1 MSMGWY
7 PSGKLVILSL
17 PRTKP
22 ASSISSSSSSTAEV
36 AAVTSS
42 PVTENSY
49 NRDAEEEQLLNRFIE
64 WHHRFVL
71 QYEEG
76 AYNNPTDNNF
86 ARQKSNGSAGVQ
98 WTGIGAVSASNSS
111 SQPIGNGIPTT
122 LKPSE
127 IFHAIEQRSISDVPS
142 TKKNNILKKTKSRS
156 RRTEMER
163 SARLNSLLQKLD
175 TDNKKMKKNRGVSQK
190 VRSMLLKSNSLGDKK
205 LRMEDRFHLEVVYL
219 SDLEAK
225 SSYRFYSRQT
235 TAGKVASSL
244 APSLGK
250 DMAEELIVSYPPPPK
265 QQPKERP
272 EQPNG
277 VRRYRRL
284 PNTMTLHDAQCAG
297 WIQEFDVVVV
307 RAFNIL
313 VGGTNNDGGEEEKF
327 GSSKSVLDS
336 DSDDNDDDE
345 EDDEDKMENDDDDAG
360 GGAEDNDAH
369 EQGCFQQM
377 AVENDNKDSQHSVPT
392 NDSQELP
399 KQKSP
404 QPQEEALQQR
414 LHTLFQSLNGNSTTT
429 STLPKS
435 KAKKKPMSKQVRAM
449 LMKSKSVGNTRIKQ
463 EDRIYL
469 EVIFF
474 RDSGGTDADA
484 ELSYSSSY
492 RFFSKQMDLR
502 QIVDA
507 VRTSSSDDNGNT
519 CTAKTVQFIVPHR
532 SSEKEE
538 EKVVVYQSL
547 DESITLGDAMSRGY
561 IDNFGLVVLRAFS

>member
-1 MSMGWY
+1 MPSTYSENMNNNSKINTSIESSMLGNLTIIDASYHPAKVITPIFRQYSQISGPNSQTLMSMGWY

-284 PNTMTLHDAQCAG
+284 PNTMTLHDAQ
-297 WIQEFDVVVV
+297 
-307 RAFNIL
+307 
-313 VGGTNNDGGEEEKF
+313 
-327 GSSKSVLDS
+327 S
-336 DSDDNDDDE
+336 
-345 EDDEDKMENDDDDAG
+345 
-360 GGAEDNDAH
+360 
-369 EQGCFQQM
+369 
-377 AVENDNKDSQHSVPT
+377 
-392 NDSQELP
+392 
-399 KQKSP
+399 
-404 QPQEEALQQR
+404 LQQR

-547 DESITLGDAMSRGY
+547 DESTTLGDAMSRGY